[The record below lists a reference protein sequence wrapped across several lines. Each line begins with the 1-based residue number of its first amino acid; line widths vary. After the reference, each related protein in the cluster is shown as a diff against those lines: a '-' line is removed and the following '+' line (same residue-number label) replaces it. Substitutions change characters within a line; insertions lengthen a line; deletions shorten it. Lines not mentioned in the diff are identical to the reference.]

1 MGSLWHL
8 LRWRLPD
15 LDPKKSSPSRF
26 VVGIDLGTTNTA
38 LAFADTEGNES
49 PGVEDLKI
57 PQLLQPCQV
66 EALSVLPSFL
76 YLPSDGEFPRG
87 SLDLLWAPNRQ
98 MILGDLARQ
107 QGFKVP
113 GRQVVSAK
121 SWLSH
126 HLVDPRAPILP
137 WKAPAGS
144 RMISP
149 LEACTHYL
157 GELVHAWNNVH
168 PDEPL
173 GSQEIVLTV
182 PASFDPAA
190 RELTLEAAHKAGLE
204 KAQLFEE
211 PQSAF
216 YSWIQSRGDSWRK
229 ETEVGEVVLVCDI
242 GGGTTDFSLILVGQS
257 EGNLDL
263 QRLAVG
269 DHILLGGDNMDW
281 ALTHLAAKDLDVLGN
296 KLDYAQT
303 LMLLAGCRQAKEALL
318 GEVPPESIEVRVLGR
333 GSRLMAGTLKVGLER
348 EHVSQTIL
356 EGFFPIIPLETP
368 LQRAKSF
375 GLVEMGLPYAHDP
388 AITRHLAQFLRRN
401 ASLIAEKLLEL
412 GKTGTLPTAILFNGG
427 MLKAN
432 AVRQRLV
439 DQMNVWRQA
448 QSLNP
453 VKILI
458 QDDLDLAVAR
468 GAVVQGL
475 AKRGKGVRIRGGS
488 ARSYYLGVEIPAP
501 AVPGAPPPIKA
512 LCVVPFG
519 MEEGTSVE
527 IPGVELGLL
536 VGERA
541 DFRFFGS
548 NRRRAD
554 DIGVWL
560 DPLPEDLE
568 ELPPLETTLTGSTG
582 EVIPVRLKSVL
593 TELGTLELW
602 CQSTDVAKNWRL
614 EFRTREGA

>member
-1 MGSLWHL
+1 MGSSLRRS
-8 LRWRLPD
+8 RWRLPE
-15 LDPKKSSPSRF
+15 LDANNLSPSRF
-26 VVGIDLGTTNTA
+26 VVGIDLGTTNSA
-38 LAFADTEGNES
+38 LAFADTFSNET
-49 PGVEDLKI
+49 PVVQDLKI
-57 PQLLQPCQV
+57 LQLVQPAQV

-76 YLPSDGEFPRG
+76 YLAAEREFPQG
-87 SLDLLWAPNRQ
+87 SLDLPWAVNRETV
-98 MILGDLARQ
+98 LGELARQ

-113 GRQVVSAK
+113 VRQVVSAK

-126 HLVDPRAPILP
+126 HGVDRRAPILP

-149 LEACTHYL
+149 LDACAQYL
-157 GELVHAWNNVH
+157 GELVHVWNQNH

-173 GSQEIVLTV
+173 SSQEIVLTV

-190 RELTLEAAHKAGLE
+190 RELTMEAAHKAGLL

-229 ETEVGEVVLVCDI
+229 ETEVGDVVLVCDI

-257 EGNLDL
+257 DGNLDL
-263 QRLAVG
+263 QRVAVG

-281 ALTHLAAKDLDVLGN
+281 ALTHLAAKNFEAKGN
-296 KLDYAQT
+296 KLDPAQM
-303 LMLLAGCRQAKEALL
+303 LMLLAGCRQAKEVLL
-318 GEVPPESIEVRVLGR
+318 GENPPESFEVRVLGR
-333 GSRLMAGTLKVGLER
+333 GSRLMAGTLKENLEQDQVR
-348 EHVSQTIL
+348 QTIL
-356 EGFFPIIPLETP
+356 EGFFPKIPLEAP

-375 GLVEMGLPYAHDP
+375 GLLEMGLPYASDP
-388 AITRHLAQFLRRN
+388 AITRHMAQFLRRN
-401 ASLIAEKLLEL
+401 ASLIAEKLLDL
-412 GKTGTLPTAILFNGG
+412 GKSGTLPTAILFNGG

-432 AVRQRLV
+432 CVRLRLIEQLN
-439 DQMNVWRQA
+439 DWRQA
-448 QSLNP
+448 QSLKP
-453 VKILI
+453 AKILI
-458 QDDLDLAVAR
+458 HDDLDLSVAR

-475 AKRGKGVRIRGGS
+475 AKRGKGLRIRGGS

-501 AVPGAPPPIKA
+501 AVPGATPPIKA
-512 LCVVPFG
+512 LCVVSHG

-548 NRRRAD
+548 NQRREDRV
-554 DIGVWL
+554 GVWL
-560 DPLPEDLE
+560 DPPPDDLE
-568 ELPPLETTLTGSTG
+568 ELPPLETTLTGSN
-582 EVIPVRLKSVL
+582 EEIVPVRLKSVL

-602 CQSTDVAKNWRL
+602 CHSTDVSRQWRL